1 MSDHVLPTYEDFL
14 TPALEVISQAGGSLG
29 RVEVKEKVVQR
40 VGLTDDQL
48 SVTYPEGRAAGRS
61 VALDRI
67 GWALSSLK
75 LMGAM
80 DNSSRG
86 VWSITS
92 RGRELLAQGQD
103 AVVVANRTARSEARR
118 RRKSL
123 DTGPPAPD
131 RDTDELAELTSE
143 SWRSE
148 LLSVLTS
155 MSPDSFER
163 LCGRLLRALGC
174 RDVEVSRYSDDEG
187 LDGTGVLQ
195 VSLLSFPVFFQAKRY
210 KVDHPIQPNKIREFR
225 GAMAHR
231 GDKGF
236 FITTSVFTAR
246 ARDEARRGGAPI
258 DLIDGEALCDLLY
271 EHGLGVE
278 SRPVVAPEFFADL

>member
-1 MSDHVLPTYEDFL
+1 M
-14 TPALEVISQAGGSLG
+14 A
-29 RVEVKEKVVQR
+29 
-40 VGLTDDQL
+40 
-48 SVTYPEGRAAGRS
+48 
-61 VALDRI
+61 DR
-67 GWALSSLK
+67 
-75 LMGAM
+75 
-80 DNSSRG
+80 
-86 VWSITS
+86 
-92 RGRELLAQGQD
+92 EC
-103 AVVVANRTARSEARR
+103 
-118 RRKSL
+118 
-123 DTGPPAPD
+123 
-131 RDTDELAELTSE
+131 DELVEQASE
-143 SWRSE
+143 SWRAE
-148 LLSVLTS
+148 LLIVLTS

-163 LCGRLLRALGC
+163 LCARLVRSLGC

-210 KVDHPIQPNKIREFR
+210 KIDRPIQPNKIREFR

-258 DLIDGEALCDLLY
+258 DLIDGEILCDLLY

-278 SRPVVAPEFFADL
+278 SRPVVVPEFFADL